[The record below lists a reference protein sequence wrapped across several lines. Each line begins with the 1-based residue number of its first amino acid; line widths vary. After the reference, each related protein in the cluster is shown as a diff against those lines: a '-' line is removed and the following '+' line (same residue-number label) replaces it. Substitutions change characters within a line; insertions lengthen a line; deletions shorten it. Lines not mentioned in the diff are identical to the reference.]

1 MSVIDIT
8 PSDDIWRL
16 DRDHVVHPWTHFDS
30 FRQDGSLVLDRAE
43 GVYIYDRDSKRYLDG
58 VGGLWC
64 VNIGYGREEMASA
77 IADQALKMAYANP
90 FVDVTNAPA
99 ARLAGKLA
107 DLAPGDLNHV
117 IFTCGGSTA
126 NDSALRLIHYYWG
139 CRDESQRR
147 YVLTRRGSYHGST
160 YITQSLTG
168 KPADRQPEFRYADDI
183 VRHVSE
189 PNAYR
194 PPEGVAESVFEQ
206 FLIDEFEATVTELGP
221 ETIAAHY
228 AEPILGA
235 GGVVVPPVRYA
246 QETRA
251 ICERHGILYVADEV
265 VTAFGR
271 VGGWFASKDVFDI
284 QPDIIVCAKGL
295 TSGYQ
300 PLGAAIFSDA
310 IYETI
315 AAPGH
320 DRWFTNGYTYSGHPV
335 ACAAALA
342 NIGIIEREGLPARGA
357 RRYRTLLH
365 AGARHPARSSHGRRY
380 PGSGAD
386 GLRGERR
393 RQGDAGGVPRCGEY
407 RQAHLR
413 RGRVARASGAAD
425 RQPERALAASDNHKR
440 RDRRSGRDP
449 ARRHGGG
456 GHRPVKRGYREMML
470 RRRKQGG
477 SRPKP
482 TQKGIKSGCFPVRGS
497 VSATQQK

>member
-1 MSVIDIT
+1 MT
-8 PSDDIWRL
+8 PPDDIWRL

-43 GVYIYDRDSKRYLDG
+43 GIYVYDAHGTRYLDG

-64 VNIGYGREEMASA
+64 VNVGYGREEMAKT

-90 FVDVTNAPA
+90 FVDVTNGPA
-99 ARLAGKLA
+99 ARLAGRLA
-107 DLAPGDLNHV
+107 ELAPGDLNHV

-126 NDSALRLIHYYWG
+126 NDSAFRLIHYYWG
-139 CRDESQRR
+139 CRGEPQRR
-147 YVLTRRGSYHGST
+147 HVLTRRGSYHGST

-194 PPEGVAESVFEQ
+194 PPEGVAEAEFEQ
-206 FLIDEFEATVTELGP
+206 VLIDEFEATVQELGP
-221 ETIAAHY
+221 ETIAAHF
-228 AEPILGA
+228 AEPVLGA
-235 GGVVVPPVRYA
+235 GGVVVPPSRYA
-246 QETRA
+246 RETRA

-271 VGGWFASKDVFDI
+271 LGAWFASSDVFGI

-310 IYETI
+310 IYDTI

-335 ACAAALA
+335 ACAAALK
-342 NIGIIEREGLPARGA
+342 NIEIIEREALLARVRDDVGPYFMEALGGLRDLPTVGDVRGRGLMACVVNVADKETRAEFPDEVNIGKRISDAAEARGLLV
-357 RRYRTLLH
+357 RPIGNLNVLSPPLTITRDEIDTLVAILRE
-365 AGARHPARSSHGRRY
+365 AMLEVVE
-380 PGSGAD
+380 
-386 GLRGERR
+386 GL
-393 RQGDAGGVPRCGEY
+393 
-407 RQAHLR
+407 
-413 RGRVARASGAAD
+413 
-425 RQPERALAASDNHKR
+425 ASD
-440 RDRRSGRDP
+440 
-449 ARRHGGG
+449 
-456 GHRPVKRGYREMML
+456 
-470 RRRKQGG
+470 
-477 SRPKP
+477 
-482 TQKGIKSGCFPVRGS
+482 
-497 VSATQQK
+497 ATEK

>member
-8 PSDDIWRL
+8 PSNDIWRL

-43 GVYIYDRDSKRYLDG
+43 GVYIYDRDGKRYLDG

-64 VNIGYGREEMASA
+64 VNIGYGREEMARA

-139 CRDESQRR
+139 CRDEPQRR

-194 PPEGVAESVFEQ
+194 PPEGVAEAEFEQ

-235 GGVVVPPVRYA
+235 GGVVVPPLRYV

-271 VGGWFASKDVFDI
+271 VGAWFASKDVFGI

-335 ACAAALA
+335 ACAAALT
-342 NIGIIEREGLPARGA
+342 NIGIIEREGLPARVRDDIGP
-357 RRYRTLLH
+357 YFM
-365 AGARHPARSSHGRRY
+365 
-380 PGSGAD
+380 
-386 GLRGERR
+386 
-393 RQGDAGGVPRCGEY
+393 
-407 RQAHLR
+407 
-413 RGRVARASGAAD
+413 
-425 RQPERALAASDNHKR
+425 RALATLRDLPTVGDIRGQGLMACVVNVADKETREEFPDAVNIGKRISDAAESRGLLVRPIGNLNVLSPPLTITKDEIDDLVAIL
-440 RDRRSGRDP
+440 RDAMAEVAADLSTEGIGR
-449 ARRHGGG
+449 
-456 GHRPVKRGYREMML
+456 
-470 RRRKQGG
+470 
-477 SRPKP
+477 
-482 TQKGIKSGCFPVRGS
+482 
-497 VSATQQK
+497 

>member
-43 GVYIYDRDSKRYLDG
+43 GVYIYDRDGKRYLDG

-107 DLAPGDLNHV
+107 DLAPDDLNHV

-139 CRDESQRR
+139 CREEPQRR

-194 PPEGVAESVFEQ
+194 PPEGVAEAEFEQ

-271 VGGWFASKDVFDI
+271 VGAWFASKDVFGI

-342 NIGIIEREGLPARGA
+342 NIGIIEREGLPARVRDDIGP
-357 RRYRTLLH
+357 YFM
-365 AGARHPARSSHGRRY
+365 
-380 PGSGAD
+380 
-386 GLRGERR
+386 
-393 RQGDAGGVPRCGEY
+393 
-407 RQAHLR
+407 
-413 RGRVARASGAAD
+413 
-425 RQPERALAASDNHKR
+425 RALATLRDLPTVGDIRGQGLMACVVNVADKETREEFPDAVNIGKRISDAAESRGLLVRPIGNLNVLSPPLTITKDEINDLVAIL
-440 RDRRSGRDP
+440 RDAMAEVAADLSTEGIGR
-449 ARRHGGG
+449 
-456 GHRPVKRGYREMML
+456 
-470 RRRKQGG
+470 
-477 SRPKP
+477 
-482 TQKGIKSGCFPVRGS
+482 
-497 VSATQQK
+497 